1 MKENLYHST
10 TKMKLDD
17 VRSSTYIVSS
27 NETNDKNPKFKIVD
41 IVRISKYKNIFVNG
55 YAVSNWFE
63 EVL

>member
-17 VRSSTYIVSS
+17 VKSSAYIVSS
-27 NETNDKNPKFKIVD
+27 NEINDKKPKLKIVD

-55 YAVSNWFE
+55 YVPNWFK